1 MKGGQTPPL
10 YVGTIDLEEMS
21 MKKSTEDW
29 AMKRKSSIRDKYTT
43 VILDVC
49 ALKQSSL
56 FSIVLYIRFAVKETL
71 FLCSIRPCVHVCTSV
86 YPYKYF
92 NLEINMK
99 CNRILSSLTILF

>member
-10 YVGTIDLEEMS
+10 YVGIIDLEEMN

-29 AMKRKSSIRDKYTT
+29 PMKRKSSIRDKYTT

-56 FSIVLYIRFAVKETL
+56 FSIVLYTRFAVKETL

-86 YPYKYF
+86 
-92 NLEINMK
+92 
-99 CNRILSSLTILF
+99 